1 MSNSMSSSLT
11 GFSSALSA
19 VTAPNCGIPPLTGD
33 NFAAWKD
40 ALMLTLGLLDF
51 DYALREKKPAD
62 LTTQSTAAE
71 QLTHE
76 KWTRCNR
83 MSLMFMK
90 QSISN
95 AIRGAIPDSE
105 DAKTYL
111 EHVEAQF
118 KGTSKA
124 HASTLILKLVTTK
137 YDGRNGIREHI
148 MMMNDMANKLKGLE
162 MEISDGFLV
171 HFIITSLPS
180 SFEAFKI
187 NYNTQK
193 EKWTMSELVAMC
205 VQEEERMRMDRTT
218 DVANFTTS
226 NSKKRKNNYHRKDA
240 SKVQR
245 PNPSSNT
252 SAPSSSKNSLGSI
265 RCKFCK
271 KTGHMQKECP
281 DFKEWLAKKGIP
293 FNPEAGKKPKNA

>member
-1 MSNSMSSSLT
+1 
-11 GFSSALSA
+11 
-19 VTAPNCGIPPLTGD
+19 
-33 NFAAWKD
+33 
-40 ALMLTLGLLDF
+40 MLTLGLLDF

-137 YDGRNGIREHI
+137 YDGRSGIREHI

-205 VQEEERMRMDRTT
+205 VHEEERMRMDRHT

-226 NSKKRKNNYHRKDA
+226 NPKKRKHNYQRKDA
-240 SKVQR
+240 SKVHKSN
-245 PNPSSNT
+245 PNPNT

>member
-1 MSNSMSSSLT
+1 
-11 GFSSALSA
+11 
-19 VTAPNCGIPPLTGD
+19 
-33 NFAAWKD
+33 
-40 ALMLTLGLLDF
+40 MLTLGLLDF

-76 KWTRCNR
+76 NWTRCNR

-137 YDGRNGIREHI
+137 YDGRSGIREHI
-148 MMMNDMANKLKGLE
+148 MMMNDKANKLKGLE

-245 PNPSSNT
+245 PNPNSNT
-252 SAPSSSKNSLGSI
+252 STPSSSKNSLGSI

-271 KTGHMQKECP
+271 KTGHM
-281 DFKEWLAKKGIP
+281 
-293 FNPEAGKKPKNA
+293 

>member
-1 MSNSMSSSLT
+1 
-11 GFSSALSA
+11 
-19 VTAPNCGIPPLTGD
+19 
-33 NFAAWKD
+33 
-40 ALMLTLGLLDF
+40 MLTLGLLDF
-51 DYALREKKPAD
+51 DYALRENKPAD
-62 LTTQSTAAE
+62 LTPQCTAAE

-111 EHVEAQF
+111 ASVEAQF

-137 YDGRNGIREHI
+137 YDGRGGIREHI

-162 MEISDGFLV
+162 MEIIDGFLV
-171 HFIITSLPS
+171 HFIITLLPS

-193 EKWTMSELVAMC
+193 DKWTMSELVAMC

-226 NSKKRKNNYHRKDA
+226 NSKKRKNNHQRKDA

-245 PNPSSNT
+245 RNPNT
-252 SAPSSSKNSLGSI
+252 SAPSSSKNFLGRI
-265 RCKFCK
+265 HCKFCK
-271 KTGHMQKECP
+271 KAGHMQKEYP

-293 FNPEAGKKPKNA
+293 YNPEAGKKPKNA